1 MDKRTRKKVTGYC
14 LIFAISVI
22 VLTVVLLPYVRRLSQ
37 PAYQD
42 QIQSWINRMGVI
54 GWLIVLGIQIIQVV
68 IAFIPGEPVEILS
81 GALYGT
87 VGGLAICLIGCIV
100 ASTLIFAL
108 SARYGKRLLYF
119 LFSKEAVHSW
129 KWLQDSRK
137 ADMVTFILFFIPGTP
152 KDMLTYVIG
161 ITEMSMFKF
170 ISISTLARIP
180 SVLSSTMIGST
191 ARQGDWE
198 ISLLIFFVTGLVGIV
213 GIGFKGKIISFC
225 RKQISKENG
234 ILTKCECLDFVEAAH
249 RNKVYPLMYCRMEI
263 IGNLDVAR
271 LKNAIEI
278 SSQFVPEILYSYNFR
293 RGCFVNQCFTV
304 DDTVIIN
311 QPDLLKIPQWDL
323 GQRPQLQIVICGEG
337 RKDTIIIGM
346 SHILTDG
353 EGFLQYL
360 YLLASIYNGEV
371 PGTHL
376 QNKRKIAPIL
386 KNIHVQPP
394 TEQTKNGRRAAVPPL
409 RSVSNGTQYFCLN
422 CKIAPDELAAIQEK
436 AKKCCVS
443 LNDVFMTAYVRV
455 IAHLQNI
462 NKVVIP
468 CPADLRRFQSM
479 SDNLTVANMTGI
491 YKHLTVEIS
500 HQHTFTTTLMQV
512 HIEMTLQKSRY
523 RCFAGIKS
531 LNCVFNKV
539 LRQVLAGAVKA
550 TYRLLPASYTNI
562 GIVDHNKLH
571 FTNSE
576 IISCYLTGTY
586 RLPPDFQLTISTFQN
601 VCTLNSTLVGTAGDD
616 IIGQR
621 ILDQVKLELLKWV
634 TE

>member
-1 MDKRTRKKVTGYC
+1 MDKRTRKKMIGYC

-22 VLTVVLLPYVRRLSQ
+22 VLTAVLLPYVQRLSQ
-37 PAYQD
+37 PAYQAQMQD
-42 QIQSWINRMGVI
+42 WINKMGVI
-54 GWLIVLGIQIIQVV
+54 GWLTVLGIQILQVV
-68 IAFIPGEPVEILS
+68 IAFIPGEPIEILS

-87 VGGLAICLIGCIV
+87 VRGLAICLIGCIV
-100 ASTLIFAL
+100 ASALIFAL

-119 LFSKEAVHSW
+119 LFSKEAVLNW

-161 ITEMSMFKF
+161 ITDMSLFKF

-180 SVLSSTMIGST
+180 SILSSTIIGST
-191 ARQGDWE
+191 TRQGDWKT
-198 ISLLIFFVTGLVGIV
+198 SVLVFFVTGLAGIV
-213 GIGFKGKIISFC
+213 GIGLKDKIISFC

-263 IGNLDVAR
+263 IGNLNVER

-293 RGCFVNQCFTV
+293 RGCFVNQCFTA
-304 DDTVIIN
+304 DDMVFIN
-311 QPDLLKIPQWDL
+311 QPNLLINPQWDL
-323 GQRPQLQIVICGEG
+323 SQRPQLQIVICGEG
-337 RKDTIIIGM
+337 RKDTILIGM

-353 EGFLQYL
+353 AGFLQYL
-360 YLLASIYNGEV
+360 YLLASLYNGEA
-371 PGTHL
+371 PADHF
-376 QNKRKIAPIL
+376 QNERKIAPIL
-386 KNIHVQPP
+386 KNIRVQPP
-394 TEQTKNGRRAAVPPL
+394 TEQTKRGRHAAVPPL
-409 RSVSNGTQYFCLN
+409 RSESNGTQYFCLN

-436 AKKCCVS
+436 AKKCNVS
-443 LNDVFMTAYVRV
+443 LNDVLMTAYVRV
-455 IAHLQNI
+455 IARLQNI

-468 CPADLRRFQSM
+468 CPADLRRFQNM
-479 SDNLTVANMTGI
+479 PDNLTVANMTGI
-491 YKHLTVEIS
+491 YKRLTVEINR
-500 HQHTFTTTLMQV
+500 QHSFTTTLMQV
-512 HIEMTLQKSRY
+512 HIEMALQKSRY
-523 RCFAGIKS
+523 RCFAGIKP

-539 LRQVLAGAVKA
+539 LRQVLAGVVKV
-550 TYRLLPASYTNI
+550 TYRLFPVSYTNI

-571 FTNSE
+571 FMNSE
-576 IISCYLTGTY
+576 IMSCYLTGTY

-601 VCTLNSTLVGTAGDD
+601 ICTLNSTLVGTVGDD
-616 IIGQR
+616 IIGQH
-621 ILDQVKLELLKWV
+621 ILEQVKSELLKWV